1 MGRVHLESIVNS
13 TSHVIRQEQENAKKN
28 ILRLVKEAHTSDP
41 SFFLI
46 PYNPFVKANEPE
58 EDSDDDSD
66 QEETRAKMWFLEMKK
81 AADESPT
88 AKQILMI
95 RKELCQKVQKELDEL
110 KTYTSIDYCMN
121 TSPIFQE
128 LYCHLL
134 QLEHFLFHL

>member
-1 MGRVHLESIVNS
+1 MLPGICGTCYTDAYGSLPLFINLL
-13 TSHVIRQEQENAKKN
+13 Q
-28 ILRLVKEAHTSDP
+28 
-41 SFFLI
+41 
-46 PYNPFVKANEPE
+46 PE

-81 AADESPT
+81 AADQSPT
-88 AKQILMI
+88 AKQILLI
-95 RKELCQKVQKELDEL
+95 RKDLCQKVQKELDEL